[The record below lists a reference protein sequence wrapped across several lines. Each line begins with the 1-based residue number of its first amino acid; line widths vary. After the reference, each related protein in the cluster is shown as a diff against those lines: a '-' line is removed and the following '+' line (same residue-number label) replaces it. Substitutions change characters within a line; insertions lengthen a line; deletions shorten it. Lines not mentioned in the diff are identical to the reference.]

1 MAEIKYNS
9 DVEVKPRKESDWAL
23 VAKVWPH
30 KTKKDSF
37 SGRFGVK
44 IKDDKGELKDTFDAI
59 SIGSG
64 DPIMI
69 RPNQNR
75 RDGKNDPS
83 HLIFML
89 KEGKEKS

>member
-1 MAEIKYNS
+1 MS
-9 DVEVKPRKESDWAL
+9 DKINFINEPEKRESDWAL

-30 KTKKDSF
+30 KTKDNSF

-44 IKDDKGELKDTFDAI
+44 VKVKGELKDTFDKVNVTP
-59 SIGSG
+59 G

-89 KEGKEKS
+89 KEGAKDTK